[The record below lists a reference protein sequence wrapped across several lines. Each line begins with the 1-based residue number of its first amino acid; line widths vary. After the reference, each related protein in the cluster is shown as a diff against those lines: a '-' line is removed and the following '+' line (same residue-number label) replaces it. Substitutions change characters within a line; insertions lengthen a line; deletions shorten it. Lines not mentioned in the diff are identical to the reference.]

1 MSRRATWAVV
11 GWLLAILVIAAF
23 SMLGTWQLGR
33 QHDKQAT
40 LDAVAATLAARN
52 AQPLSVAADT
62 ARAQG
67 YDWASGRGH
76 FAEAPAV
83 LLDNQQRDGRSGVRA
98 YRVFIPDAGTPL
110 LVELGWLPV
119 PGDRSMPEVPR
130 PHGEIDVAGMLSPPP
145 SLGIGGTALAP
156 APGNADAL
164 VAVGLAPSGLAAA
177 LGQPRLA
184 ARVLR
189 LDPDLPL
196 GYARDL
202 DMLANTLPPERHLGY
217 AVQWF
222 ALAAAMLVI
231 ALILSFRRT
240 RR

>member
-1 MSRRATWAVV
+1 MSRRATWLV
-11 GWLLAILVIAAF
+11 GWTLAIVVIVVFAR
-23 SMLGTWQLGR
+23 LGSWQLGR
-33 QHDKQAT
+33 QHEKQAT
-40 LDAVAATLAARN
+40 LDAVAATLGARTPL
-52 AQPLSVAADT
+52 PLSAAADP
-62 ARAQG
+62 ARAG
-67 YDWASGRGH
+67 AYDWATGRGR
-76 FAEAPAV
+76 FADAPAV
-83 LLDNQQRDGRSGVRA
+83 LLDNQQRGGRSGVRA
-98 YRVFIPDAGTPL
+98 YRVFIAEDAAPL

-119 PGDRSMPEVPR
+119 PGDRRMPDVPR
-130 PHGEIDVAGMLSPPP
+130 PEGELDVTGLLAPPP
-145 SLGIGGTALAP
+145 SHGIGGSVVAA
-156 APGNADAL
+156 AGGGVDAL
-164 VAVGLAPSGLAAA
+164 VAIGLTPPELAAA

-231 ALILSFRRT
+231 ALILSFRRS

>member
-23 SMLGTWQLGR
+23 TMLGSWQLGR

-40 LDAVAATLAARN
+40 LDAVAATLAAR
-52 AQPLSVAADT
+52 AARPLSVAADT
-62 ARAQG
+62 ERAQG

-76 FAEAPAV
+76 FAEAPAL
-83 LLDNQQRDGRSGVRA
+83 LLDNQQRGGRSGVRA
-98 YRVFIPDAGTPL
+98 YRVFIPQSGTPL

-119 PGDRSMPEVPR
+119 PGDRRMPDVPR
-130 PHGEIDVAGMLSPPP
+130 PRGEFEVAGMLAPPP
-145 SLGIGGTALAP
+145 SRGIGGT
-156 APGNADAL
+156 
-164 VAVGLAPSGLAAA
+164 GLAAA
-177 LGQPRLA
+177 PGDSGALLAIGLVPSELAAAMGQPRLA